1 MAELHQCSDYDSGV
15 VQYVHYEVRCMICWC
30 LPPVRPG
37 GGLTYLNI
45 THLTSFRYQTVCN
58 EILPMTAKLLF
69 QSFVP
74 LSLSVSPHLF
84 PLSLLDLLS
93 PVLFSIIFI
102 DSVCID
108 THQKDGEGQTGNF
121 GLENYSPAVHLVI

>member
-74 LSLSVSPHLF
+74 LSLS
-84 PLSLLDLLS
+84 LSLSFISFLCHYWTSCHRFCFPSFLLIRF
-93 PVLFSIIFI
+93 VLTLTRRM
-102 DSVCID
+102 VRA
-108 THQKDGEGQTGNF
+108 K
-121 GLENYSPAVHLVI
+121 LEILV

>member
-1 MAELHQCSDYDSGV
+1 MTTMSDNDSGV

-30 LPPVRPG
+30 LPPVRAG

-45 THLTSFRYQTVCN
+45 THLTSFSFRYQIVCN
-58 EILPMTAKLLF
+58 EILPRTAKLLF

-74 LSLSVSPHLF
+74 LSLSS
-84 PLSLLDLLS
+84 LSSVITGPGLS

>member
-1 MAELHQCSDYDSGV
+1 MKYYKGQ
-15 VQYVHYEVRCMICWC
+15 
-30 LPPVRPG
+30 
-37 GGLTYLNI
+37 LN
-45 THLTSFRYQTVCN
+45 H
-58 EILPMTAKLLF
+58 LLF

-74 LSLSVSPHLF
+74 LSPSVSPHLF

>member
-1 MAELHQCSDYDSGV
+1 MAELHQCSDYDSEV

-74 LSLSVSPHLF
+74 LSLS
-84 PLSLLDLLS
+84 LSSLSSVITGPGLS

-108 THQKDGEGQTGNF
+108 THQKDGEGQPGNF